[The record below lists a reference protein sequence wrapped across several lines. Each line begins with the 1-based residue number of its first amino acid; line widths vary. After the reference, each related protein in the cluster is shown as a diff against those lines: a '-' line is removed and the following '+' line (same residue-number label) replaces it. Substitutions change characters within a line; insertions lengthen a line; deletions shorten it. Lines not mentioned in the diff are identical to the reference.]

1 MTQAAVD
8 ILLVEDNADDAQ
20 LTIRTLQKHRLTN
33 ALRHVQDG
41 AEALEFL
48 HGPEAPTQRPKLVIL
63 DLKLP
68 KIDGFEV
75 LGAIRSHPRTKS
87 IPVVV
92 MTSSKEDKDLAAC
105 YELGT
110 NSYVVKP
117 IEFGEFADAVARLG
131 LYWMLTNSVPR

>member
-1 MTQAAVD
+1 MTPGVVE

-20 LTIRTLQKHRLTN
+20 LTIRTLQKHRLAN
-33 ALRHVQDG
+33 SLRHVRDG
-41 AEALEFL
+41 EEALQFL
-48 HGPEAPTQRPKLVIL
+48 HGPDAPSQQPKLVIL

-68 KIDGFEV
+68 KVDGFEV
-75 LGAIRSHPRTKS
+75 LRALRTDPRTKL

-105 YELGT
+105 YRLGT

-131 LYWMLTNSVPR
+131 LYWILTNSVPR